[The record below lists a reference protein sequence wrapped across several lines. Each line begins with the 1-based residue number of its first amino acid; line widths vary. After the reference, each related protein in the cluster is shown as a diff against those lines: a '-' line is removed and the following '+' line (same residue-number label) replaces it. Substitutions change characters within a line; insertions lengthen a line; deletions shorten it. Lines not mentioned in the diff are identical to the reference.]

1 MHVFTPKE
9 ILTAIETNKDGVL
22 TLTKKETTKQ
32 FQGNVKYI
40 DVKIHTEKFKNKD
53 PWFSFGDQ
61 ELVIS
66 RGLPD
71 PNDATD
77 TRNQN
82 KNLNNSVTLGVR
94 ECDSGDVGKMLV
106 ALEEV
111 WIPKLPGASVPAAM
125 KVVPWVSRIYGPLH
139 KKAGEAIQFPVI
151 NFKISFDRHPA
162 NHPVAIFRN
171 QPQTTVMDYDKPYI
185 KDGKTRYHPATV
197 MENGKEVPL
206 TKENAHLFIIDNSII
221 KGGRFSISSCMS
233 SQGVSAPKDIIS
245 VIIQKGK
252 PLAFDDDLD
261 ECSVTTPGDAPAP
274 AAENV
279 TEEALEAVP
288 ETVPEVTPDELDLLL
303 DEI

>member
-22 TLTKKETTKQ
+22 TLTKKETAKQ
-32 FQGNVKYI
+32 FKGGVKYI
-40 DVKIHTEKFKNKD
+40 DVKIHTDKFKNND

-66 RGLPD
+66 RGLPN

-77 TRNQN
+77 ARNQQ
-82 KNLNNSVTLGVR
+82 KNESSNSVSLGVR

-125 KVVPWVSRIYGPLH
+125 KVVPWVSRVYGPLH
-139 KKAGEAIQFPVI
+139 KKAGEVNPFPVI

-162 NHPVAIFRN
+162 NHPVAIFRGK
-171 QPQTTVMDYDKPYI
+171 PQTTVFDYDKPYI
-185 KDGKTRYHPATV
+185 EDGKTRYHPATV

-221 KGGRFSISSCMS
+221 KGGRFRISSCMS

-261 ECSVTTPGDAPAP
+261 ECSAAPPGGAPAP

-279 TEEALEAVP
+279 TEEAVP